1 MSLLAPWFLLGGVAI
16 GLPLWLHLLDRE
28 NPIHLPFSSLMFFER
43 RRQSSMKERRF
54 RYRILMALRI
64 ALFLLLA
71 LAFAKPV
78 WELTAGAG
86 SDDLPGLHM
95 LALDT
100 SLSMNYGDRW
110 DRAVQEAEE
119 VIESLKPADRAQI
132 LAFGPGVRVITQ
144 PTGSR
149 AELHAMLGT
158 LEPTA
163 SRNSYADLAEAVRTL
178 APDADVPV
186 TVHLFSDFQQ
196 SAMPGRFS
204 DVALPTMAS
213 LAVHNV
219 AEADSPNWTIENIR
233 GTTRVFGGRATR
245 LEAVVAGFGTEEARK
260 TVTFLLNGNRVARQ
274 SLNVPA
280 VGRASVVFEG
290 FDVPVGNNKGELLL
304 EPADEMPLDDRRLV
318 AVSNAE
324 PAKIL
329 FVHSD
334 PRRRDLTFFRA
345 ALDASSQAMF
355 RVEGASVAQA
365 GQSRPEQFALV
376 IFSDIPQLD
385 DTAVERF
392 RSYLKAG
399 GSMLIVVGP
408 KATLAGQSAL
418 LEEGIEESSYAGR
431 ERQRYQFAG
440 SVDESHPVIS
450 REKRFQGVKFYRYA
464 QLPVGKEDNVPARLS
479 DGSPLLLER
488 RLGEGRLLI
497 LASSLGNI
505 WNDLPVNPV
514 FVPFVLETARYLS
527 GLDRRLQQVNID
539 SILELGGQLGAGVQV
554 FNPSGERALT
564 LAGSVAGEDLRLTE
578 LGFYELRRAGV
589 SELAAVNPDPRESN
603 LRPMEADLVSTWAKT
618 GRNQEAAPMEGNES
632 LIVPPPLKLWKILLV
647 LLVLIALVESIFG
660 NYHLKVQRE
669 T

>member
-1 MSLLAPWFLLGGVAI
+1 MSLLAPWFLLGGLAI
-16 GLPLWLHLLDRE
+16 GLPLWLHLLERE
-28 NPIHLPFSSLMFFER
+28 NPIRLPFSSLMFFER

-54 RYRILMALRI
+54 RYRVLMALRI

-71 LAFAKPV
+71 LVFAKPV

-86 SDDLPGLHM
+86 MGDVPGLHI

-119 VIESLKPADRAQI
+119 AIEVLKPADRAQI
-132 LAFGPGVRVITQ
+132 LAIGPGVQVITQ

-149 AELHAMLGT
+149 AELRTALGT

-163 SRNSYADLAEAVRTL
+163 SRNSYGDLAEAVRTL

-219 AEADSPNWTIENIR
+219 AEPDSPNWTIESIR
-233 GTTRVFGGRATR
+233 GTTRIFGARATR
-245 LEAVVAGFGTEEARK
+245 LEATVAGFGTHEARK
-260 TVTFLLNGNRVARQ
+260 TVTFFLNGQQVARQ
-274 SLNVPA
+274 SVQVPA

-290 FDVPVGNNKGELLL
+290 FDAPVGSNQGELLL

-318 AVSNAE
+318 VISNAE

-355 RVEGASVAQA
+355 RVQGASVAQA
-365 GQSRPEQFALV
+365 EQSRPEQFALV

-385 DTAVERF
+385 DTAAERF
-392 RSYLKAG
+392 QSYVKAG
-399 GSMLIVVGP
+399 GAMLIVVGP
-408 KATLAGQSAL
+408 KATLAGRSVL
-418 LEEGIEESSYAGR
+418 LEEGIEEASYSGR
-431 ERQRYQFAG
+431 ERQRFQFAG
-440 SVDESHPVIS
+440 SVDESHPALNLV
-450 REKRFQGVKFYRYA
+450 KRFQGVKFYRYA
-464 QLPVGKEDNVPARLS
+464 QLPVGVEDDVPARLS
-479 DGSPLLLER
+479 DGSPLLVER
-488 RLGEGRLLI
+488 KLGEGRLLI
-497 LASSLGNI
+497 LSSSLGNI
-505 WNDLPVNPV
+505 WSDLPVNPV

-539 SILELGGQLGAGVQV
+539 SILELSGRLGSGVQV
-554 FNPSGERALT
+554 FNPTGERALT

-578 LGFYELRRAGV
+578 LGFYELRHAGAK
-589 SELAAVNPDPRESN
+589 ELAAVNPDPRESN
-603 LRPMEADLVSTWAKT
+603 LRPMEADMVSTWEQT
-618 GRNQEAAPMEGNES
+618 GRNQQAPPVEGEKS
-632 LIVPPPLKLWKILLV
+632 LMPPPPLKLWKILLV